1 MKINKKAYSNEEK
14 LTPNYKVI
22 IILSLISVGLIIY
35 GYNASKSIGKTN
47 YSYQPDSTEVVV
59 GENKD
64 AFPQNNS
71 SGPTQDS
78 GGDLGPAKVD
88 ELIGGTNANEFYQMP
103 STEKLLEGKEIEINK

>member
-1 MKINKKAYSNEEK
+1 MHKNRRVYSNEDK
-14 LTPNYKVI
+14 TTPDYTVI
-22 IILSLISVGLIIY
+22 IVLILVSVGLIIY
-35 GYNASKSIGKTN
+35 GYTASKNTTQTD

-71 SGPTQDS
+71 SGQTQDS

-88 ELIGGTNANEFYQMP
+88 ELIGGTNASEFYQAP
-103 STEKLLEGKEIEINK
+103 STEKLLEGKEIEISK